1 MKITKHFETILIT
14 ILAVNIIF
22 LLYIAFFKKGAI
34 DMEIMKSGGNEN
46 FNLVRELYKHPSYV
60 SQQKEWIQQW
70 LESFWIK

>member
-1 MKITKHFETILIT
+1 
-14 ILAVNIIF
+14 
-22 LLYIAFFKKGAI
+22 
-34 DMEIMKSGGNEN
+34 MEIMKSGGNEN